1 MIVASKSVRELVE
14 VEFGTLTDPR
24 PRWDSN
30 ASLIA
35 PPTESVLLF
44 VAKRVQKVSLAIF
57 AELVFAVLL

>member
-24 PRWDSN
+24 PRWDSD

-35 PPTESVLLF
+35 PPIESVTICDDC
-44 VAKRVQKVSLAIF
+44 VCAVITSAVGECVSTSS
-57 AELVFAVLL
+57 V